1 MVQPAARF
9 RLSDPGRGHA
19 RYFRPH
25 GNPAPLWLC
34 RAAAGSDG
42 PCPLWAGSQRA
53 DGRRGP
59 PGRRLARTRLALVGP
74 IFRLPV
80 LARPRKGGLMVRLGS
95 LALFVLALFFSA
107 EAARAAGEQTLEIAS
122 KTGVHIF
129 SVEIVDNDA
138 DRAKGLMYRK
148 ELPEGRGMLFD
159 FHRDQ
164 EVSFWMQNTYIPLDM
179 IFIRGDGRILR
190 IEENTEP
197 LSTRMIPSR
206 GAVRAVL
213 EVIGGTSR
221 KLGIAPGDR
230 VASRIFK
237 TR

>member
-1 MVQPAARF
+1 
-9 RLSDPGRGHA
+9 
-19 RYFRPH
+19 
-25 GNPAPLWLC
+25 
-34 RAAAGSDG
+34 
-42 PCPLWAGSQRA
+42 
-53 DGRRGP
+53 
-59 PGRRLARTRLALVGP
+59 
-74 IFRLPV
+74 
-80 LARPRKGGLMVRLGS
+80 MVRLGS
-95 LALFVLALFFSA
+95 LVLILSLFFPFGPSW
-107 EAARAAGEQTLEIAS
+107 AAGEQTVEIAS

-129 SVEIVDNDA
+129 SVEVVDNDA

-179 IFIRGDGRILR
+179 IFIRGDGQILR
-190 IEENTEP
+190 IEENTVP

-230 VASRIFK
+230 VASPIF
-237 TR
+237 RGR